1 VRSGRVAHVH
11 VNPEG
16 GVPKR
21 AVAEAEVTTLG
32 VRGDLQRDT
41 EHHGGPERAVCLF
54 STERIAALAA
64 EGHPIAPGTT
74 GENVTIEGLDW
85 SALAPGVRLALGEV
99 VLEITRPAPPCRTIA
114 GSFHEGAFTRISDK
128 VHPGWSRLY
137 ARVLREGV
145 VRRGDTVCLLGQA
158 E

>member
-1 VRSGRVAHVH
+1 M
-11 VNPEG
+11 
-16 GVPKR
+16 
-21 AVAEAEVTTLG
+21 
-32 VRGDLQRDT
+32 
-41 EHHGGPERAVCLF
+41 
-54 STERIAALAA
+54 
-64 EGHPIAPGTT
+64 
-74 GENVTIEGLDW
+74 
-85 SALAPGVRLALGEV
+85 